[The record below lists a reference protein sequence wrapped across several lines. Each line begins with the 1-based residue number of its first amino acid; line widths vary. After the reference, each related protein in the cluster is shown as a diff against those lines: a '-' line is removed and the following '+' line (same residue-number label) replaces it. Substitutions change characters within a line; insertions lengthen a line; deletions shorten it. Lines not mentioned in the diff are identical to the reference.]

1 MYEYLCIFCSLKL
14 HIILSQH
21 DETHAI
27 CMNYSGAPPENC
39 LKKREE
45 KRVLGWS
52 MIFSSKRSVTD
63 IQFGW
68 FFEGELEVTL
78 AELEESNCNLASLK
92 AQRDAAKGAFF
103 PVLNVGN
110 KPVASDKVR
119 DKQKDLNDME
129 STLKE
134 LKVIC

>member
-1 MYEYLCIFCSLKL
+1 
-14 HIILSQH
+14 
-21 DETHAI
+21 
-27 CMNYSGAPPENC
+27 
-39 LKKREE
+39 
-45 KRVLGWS
+45 